1 MSRLNSNSA
10 LLLVV
15 FCAFTFFLVVSA
27 NKRHEPTP
35 PPPPPPESFNFNVP
49 GKKYFLSLKNSC
61 SSNPAASQI
70 NLLCSAADVPLPKD
84 VILKSVFQSLVLDG
98 AKKTVGVHLREI
110 GTEGLHSS
118 QAKRA

>member
-10 LLLVV
+10 FLLAVL
-15 FCAFTFFLVVSA
+15 CAFTFILVVSA
-27 NKRHEPTP
+27 NKRHEPT
-35 PPPPPPESFNFNVP
+35 PPPPPESFNFNVP